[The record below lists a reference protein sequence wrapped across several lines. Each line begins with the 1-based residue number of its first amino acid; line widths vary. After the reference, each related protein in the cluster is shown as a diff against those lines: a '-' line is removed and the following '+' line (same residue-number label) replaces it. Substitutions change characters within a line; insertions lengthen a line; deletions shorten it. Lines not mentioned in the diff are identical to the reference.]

1 MLNKKKEI
9 LLSYPS
15 ASGEITIPGTVKKI
29 AHDAFAGSN
38 VHKVRIPE
46 SVTTIED
53 NAFTQCKELREIF
66 IPKTVTS
73 IGVGAFG
80 GCQNLTVM
88 TFYGDVPSQS
98 KDVFKNES
106 DSLFRDGPVKIHYD
120 LKNKTWKDA
129 WLGRPTMPVSL

>member
-1 MLNKKKEI
+1 M
-9 LLSYPS
+9 
-15 ASGEITIPGTVKKI
+15 
-29 AHDAFAGSN
+29 
-38 VHKVRIPE
+38 HKVRIPE

-53 NAFTQCKELREIF
+53 KAFTQCKELREIF
-66 IPKTVTS
+66 IPKSVTS

-106 DSLFRDGPVKIHYD
+106 DSLLRDSQAKIHYN
-120 LKNKTWKDA
+120 LKNETWKDT
-129 WLGRPTMPVSL
+129 WFGRPTMPVSL